1 MSELGNLEFVRPAEI
16 ERRSFQII
24 TDELGDRVQAR
35 HPHHGG
41 L

>member
-24 TDELGDRVQAR
+24 TDELGQAR